1 MARHSRG
8 AITDTCRVCTR
19 SIIVRGATR
28 RNQEERGADQE
39 RHKGTLLEPDEEEPA
54 GAREEHVKGP
64 TEGANKTAGRI
75 KGATREPR
83 LLHQERIKRATR
95 EPRLLHQERIKGA
108 TSEPRLLHQERIK
121 SATKAEGGIRGGKP
135 GGGTSA
141 TKGAALVACVLVG
154 SVLERA
160 QADPAEMV
168 VALQPRTPPT
178 HARRRILS
186 GWRARSFLRKR
197 E

>member
-1 MARHSRG
+1 M
-8 AITDTCRVCTR
+8 D
-19 SIIVRGATR
+19 
-28 RNQEERGADQE
+28 EEEPADHE

-75 KGATREPR
+75 KG
-83 LLHQERIKRATR
+83 ATR